1 MCNDLNEHYLDVK
14 LDTNPELSGT
24 MGAEFAT
31 LTLKKMPLTASEE
44 LMLVDI
50 FKVFKKFSLDVNN

>member
-1 MCNDLNEHYLDVK
+1 MDVK